1 MSNIIEIMDSSAL
14 NRAITRISHE
24 IVEKNKGTR
33 DLVILGIKTRGM
45 PIAKRIADNI
55 QSFENSNVELGSVD
69 ITEYRDDIIKEE
81 NGRLISRIDL
91 EVKDK
96 NVVLVDDVIYTGRTC
111 RAAINAVM
119 DAGRPQKIQLAVI
132 VDRGHRELPIRPDYT
147 GKNVPTSR
155 EEMIHVLLKEQDGKD
170 VVILTKEGG
179 KDEYDQQG

>member
-1 MSNIIEIMDSSAL
+1 MAERVEIMDKSAL

-24 IVEKNKGTR
+24 IVEKNKGIGN
-33 DLVILGIKTRGM
+33 LVILGIRTRGM
-45 PIAKRIADNI
+45 PIARRIAENI
-55 QSFENSNVELGSVD
+55 ESFESGKVILGSVD
-69 ITEYRDDIIKEE
+69 ITAYRDDVEE
-81 NGRLISRIDL
+81 GVNLLEASRIDV

-119 DAGRPQKIQLAVI
+119 DKGRPRKIQLAVV

-155 EEMIHVLLKEQDGKD
+155 DEMIHVLLKEQDGLD
-170 VVILTKEGG
+170 GVILTK
-179 KDEYDQQG
+179 

>member
-1 MSNIIEIMDSSAL
+1 MAEQVEILDESAI

-24 IVEKNKGTR
+24 IVEKNKGIG

-45 PIAKRIADNI
+45 PIARRIAQNI
-55 QSFENSNVELGSVD
+55 ESFENGKVILGSVD
-69 ITEYRDDIIKEE
+69 ITAYRDDVDEGDDALE
-81 NGRLISRIDL
+81 TSRIDV

-119 DAGRPQKIQLAVI
+119 DKGRPRKIQLAVV

-155 EEMIHVLLKEQDGKD
+155 DEMIQVLLKEQDGKD
-170 VVILTKEGG
+170 GVILTK
-179 KDEYDQQG
+179 

>member
-24 IVEKNKGTR
+24 IVEKNKGTK

-55 QSFENSNVELGSVD
+55 ESFESSKVELGSVD
-69 ITEYRDDIIKEE
+69 ITEYRDDRAKEE
-81 NGRLISRIDL
+81 NGISRSHIDL

-170 VVILTKEGG
+170 VVILTKFEGG
-179 KDEYDQQG
+179 EE